1 MKLRKFLAVTSAF
14 CMMWAVMPVLPIQEN
29 SSILADAEESGTCGT
44 NLKWVLD
51 EEGTLTI
58 SGTGKMKDWKS
69 SDYVPWYA
77 NRADI
82 KNVIIENGVTSI
94 GKYAF
99 IHCKNLISV
108 TIPDTVTAI
117 QTGAFWYC
125 ESLISA
131 ELPDSLL
138 SIADYAFNT
147 CESLT
152 SAEIPDSVTSIG
164 QAVFAHCISLTSATL
179 PNGLTSIE
187 NSLFYD
193 CTGLVSVT
201 IPDSVTNIKF
211 SAFCGCHE
219 LTSANIPDSVL
230 NIGTEAFRSCSS
242 LRSVKIPEGVTVIQ
256 SGTFADCTALTSAEI
271 PASVTSIEEEAFSC
285 CSALDTVIIQ
295 NPDCEIF
302 DAKNTFSNT
311 YDSRI
316 EFYSFNGTIYGYE
329 GSTAQAY
336 AEKYER
342 NFAFISSAPETSE
355 SEAILLGDVSGDGE
369 INILDVITINKAILG
384 KEELTEA
391 QIKAID
397 FNGNGKPDSEES
409 LTLMKYIVK
418 LITSLTK

>member
-125 ESLISA
+125 ESLSSVA
-131 ELPDSLL
+131 LPDSLL

-152 SAEIPDSVTSIG
+152 SVEIPDSVTSIG

-187 NSLFYD
+187 DSLFYD

-201 IPDSVTNIKF
+201 IP
-211 SAFCGCHE
+211 
-219 LTSANIPDSVL
+219 
-230 NIGTEAFRSCSS
+230 
-242 LRSVKIPEGVTVIQ
+242 EGVTVIQ
-256 SGTFADCTALTSAEI
+256 SGTFANCTALTSAEI
-271 PASVTSIEEEAFSC
+271 PASVTSIEKGAFSC
-285 CSALDTVIIQ
+285 CSALDTVIIK